1 MSNARATLCE
11 LLASRILR
19 RFHEDNPTPSG
30 LLLLANI
37 LVAGFDPFQGAPAE
51 VETSGRRIQWPI
63 QKRGGYEKM
72 LTALELAIISESKH
86 LASSSAF
93 QRLVNAVYSGKVIY
107 TPLSF
112 FDILPD
118 HYKHK
123 PPSLYNPRK
132 APMLNHYRLIVPR
145 TRTIIEIFQFTLL
158 LGLFVLL
165 MMNRNSKD
173 SLFYEVLFDIYA
185 VGWILEEFAALLEH
199 GWNVHLQKLWSF
211 LDVTFAAIFLVY
223 LCLRFDMLFSV
234 RVSRQDALN
243 VLCIAAPVLLPRLAF
258 NLMRENIIFISLH
271 AMMKDFTRLTF
282 LAVWCFLGFL
292 LSLQWLID
300 GEILNEDTPNWA
312 TILKWL
318 LWLWFGLDGTGIER
332 SIEFN
337 RTIGPALMVSFTFLG
352 SSLFLTILVAMLT
365 STFSGIIADQI
376 AEIHFRRAVLTFAG
390 VKSDAIFAY
399 PPPFNIAAL
408 CLLLPLKFV
417 LTPRW
422 FHKVNV
428 TIVRALNCPLLLAI
442 NIYERRRL
450 WHSVREKKT
459 SRNGL
464 LRSLYS
470 WNFTGFSPHGDVQA
484 VFQTPPKATRDAID
498 ALDTIDED
506 DDFSSDAIEDYD
518 GTEDGD
524 DDGDKNDKN
533 DKNDEGDDEEEG
545 ESKSQ
550 TSKGLAKQKKKE
562 SPPGRLNRAS
572 RSSRLSRTDD
582 RRQSFRRRQRARPR
596 PSRPGH
602 LSSCSVIAPST
613 MGLPHDERQ

>member
-1 MSNARATLCE
+1 
-11 LLASRILR
+11 
-19 RFHEDNPTPSG
+19 
-30 LLLLANI
+30 
-37 LVAGFDPFQGAPAE
+37 
-51 VETSGRRIQWPI
+51 
-63 QKRGGYEKM
+63 M

-145 TRTIIEIFQFTLL
+145 TRTIIEIFSFTVL

-165 MMNRNSKD
+165 MINRNSKD
-173 SLFYEVLFDIYA
+173 SLFYEVIFDIYA

-211 LDVTFAAIFLVY
+211 LDVTFAIIFIIY
-223 LCLRFDMLFSV
+223 LGLRFDMLFTV

-271 AMMKDFTRLTF
+271 AMMKDFTRLTI
-282 LAVWCFLGFL
+282 LAIWCFLGFL
-292 LSLQWLID
+292 LSLLWLID
-300 GEILNEDTPNWA
+300 GETLNEDTANWA

-332 SIEFN
+332 SVEFN

-399 PPPFNIAAL
+399 PPPFNIVAL

-442 NIYERRRL
+442 SLYERRRL
-450 WHSVREKKT
+450 WHSVREKKA

-484 VFQTPPKATRDAID
+484 VFERPPQATREAID
-498 ALDTIDED
+498 ALDTISED
-506 DDFSSDAIEDYD
+506 DDLSSDAIDDYN
-518 GTEDGD
+518 GFEESD
-524 DDGDKNDKN
+524 DNNDNNNTKDNN
-533 DKNDEGDDEEEG
+533 DD
-545 ESKSQ
+545 KSQ
-550 TSKGLAKQKKKE
+550 TDKK
-562 SPPGRLNRAS
+562 SPRKKNSSSDQSNRANRVNRTS
-572 RSSRLSRTDD
+572 RTSRLSRTDG
-582 RRQSFRRRQRARPR
+582 RRQSFRRRR
-596 PSRPGH
+596 RPGPPLPGS
-602 LSSCSVIAPST
+602 LSSCRAVTPST
-613 MGLPHDERQ
+613 MGLPHDERR